1 MRKLLLILSVL
12 FVVSCSKEP
21 EMYTLTTIS
30 NPSEAGI
37 FNPNGGT
44 VNAGDQITVTQT
56 PNQEFIFQNWSG
68 AASGSSST
76 VTVIMDSDKTL
87 TANYLKVKYS
97 LTTSIEGKGTIA
109 EKIIKSG
116 VATDYNS
123 GTIVELTAIPSA
135 EWEFVEWSGDL
146 TGNENPKQIT
156 MNSSKSVKAKF
167 KITNPFYLDENGV
180 TIKAKDGVVFGEEGL
195 LNGITYKAVDKS
207 TLQSMIYKNEDVSK
221 VVTTLIT
228 DM

>member
-97 LTTSIEGKGTIA
+97 LTTSIEGK
-109 EKIIKSG
+109 E
-116 VATDYNS
+116 Y
-123 GTIVELTAIPSA
+123 
-135 EWEFVEWSGDL
+135 F
-146 TGNENPKQIT
+146 
-156 MNSSKSVKAKF
+156 
-167 KITNPFYLDENGV
+167 
-180 TIKAKDGVVFGEEGL
+180 
-195 LNGITYKAVDKS
+195 
-207 TLQSMIYKNEDVSK
+207 TLR
-221 VVTTLIT
+221 
-228 DM
+228 